1 MEPFVTSPFAA
12 AAHLA
17 PALFVV
23 LPLLAQDPAGGFPF
37 GPGGPGGPRSEDQ
50 KVLAQFDADQNGRL
64 DAAERQQAKAWLAEN
79 RPQRQQGMRGG
90 RGSGPGDAGPG
101 AFPGGQ
107 PGVGGPGAGGP
118 GFGGPGA
125 GGPGGGGRYNPDA
138 KGDPVAPADVP
149 HHRGAAVWDPD
160 VVRTVF
166 LQFESPDW
174 HAELAAFYRT
184 DVLVPATVQIDG
196 ETFANVGVAFRGN
209 TSYQMVR
216 GKKKSFDL
224 QFDWVDAQQH
234 WRGVRNLDLVN
245 GNGDASFVRE
255 ALHGWVATQF
265 LPAPRVALV
274 RVVVDGEDFG
284 IYSAVQQFDK
294 EFTKDHFG
302 TGKGARWKVPPDFS
316 GNGGLRYLG
325 EDAEAYRRNYQI
337 KSKDEPQQ
345 WQALIDLCGAL
356 DAAATEDLER
366 ILPQHLDIDGA
377 LWFLA
382 IDHALADDD
391 GYYSRASD
399 YCLYRDPNGKFHLVA
414 RDNNE
419 ILLARGNRG
428 PGGAAGPGGQG
439 GAAGGGRRGG
449 PGGGSA
455 ATPLAGADRADRP
468 LLRRLLEVPA
478 WRQRYLQNLRTIA
491 DTALQDAT
499 VQQRLDAWQQAIEP
513 IVARDQHSP
522 YDHAAFAR
530 NFAAD
535 AQGQPLAGSLR
546 AVIAAR
552 RQAILGAPE
561 MQDVARRR

>member
-1 MEPFVTSPFAA
+1 MTIPSAVVARW
-12 AAHLA
+12 L
-17 PALFVV
+17 PALLTLVPAF
-23 LPLLAQDPAGGFPF
+23 AQDPAGGGPF
-37 GPGGPGGPRSEDQ
+37 GPGGPGGPGGPRSEDQ
-50 KVLAQFDADQNGRL
+50 PVLARFDADQNGRL
-64 DAAERQQAKAWLAEN
+64 DAGERAQARAWLLEN
-79 RPQRQQGMRGG
+79 RPQRQPGMRGG
-90 RGSGPGDAGPG
+90 FPG
-101 AFPGGQ
+101 A
-107 PGVGGPGAGGP
+107 PGAGGP
-118 GFGGPGA
+118 GNFPGGPGGGPPGA
-125 GGPGGGGRYNPDA
+125 GGPGGGRFDPDA

-149 HHRGAAVWDPD
+149 HHRGAPVWDPD

-166 LQFESPDW
+166 LQFEMADW
-174 HAELAAFYRT
+174 HGELAAFYRT
-184 DVLVPATVQIDG
+184 DVLVPASVQIDG

-224 QFDWVDAQQH
+224 QFDWVEPEQS

-274 RVVVDGEDFG
+274 RVVVNGEDFG

-294 EFTKDHFG
+294 DFLKDHFG
-302 TGKGARWKVPPDFS
+302 TGKGARWKVPPDFG

-325 EDAEAYRRNYQI
+325 EDPEAYRRNYQI
-337 KSKDEPQQ
+337 KSKDDPRA

-356 DAAATEDLER
+356 DTAAQEDLER

-391 GYYSRASD
+391 GYYTRASD
-399 YCLYRDPNGKFHLVA
+399 YCLYRDPDGKFHLVA

-428 PGGAAGPGGQG
+428 PSPGGP
-439 GAAGGGRRGG
+439 AGGGRRGG
-449 PGGGSA
+449 PGGGAA
-455 ATPLAGADRADRP
+455 ATPLAGSDRADRP
-468 LLRRLLEVPA
+468 LLKRLLEVPA

-491 DTALQDAT
+491 ATALADAT
-499 VQQRLDAWQQAIEP
+499 VQRRLSAWQQAIEP

-522 YDHAAFAR
+522 HDHAAFLR
-530 NFAAD
+530 NFAVD
-535 AQGQPLAGSLR
+535 DQGQPLAGSLR
-546 AVIAAR
+546 AVLATR

-561 MQDVARRR
+561 MQAVDRTR